1 MIETPQRF
9 LLEASRE
16 LVSSLDFEDTLR
28 RAAHLLVP
36 TLCDGCAVYVSEDGR
51 EARRVE
57 VAHVDPELRALAGQ
71 LVARHVA
78 TPDPRY
84 GVARVMQTGRAELVS
99 SITDEFLVR
108 AAFDAEHLRVLR
120 ALKMRSSIIVPLK
133 VRDRIV
139 GALSLATDVSGRT
152 FGPDDLALAEDFAL
166 RTAVAVDNSLLYRDA
181 QRAAA
186 RAEEE
191 ARRRGEL
198 IAELERTNA
207 ELDRFA
213 YVTSHDLRAPL
224 RNVAV
229 LADCVAEDLGDDL
242 PAEVRGHLMMLRRR
256 VKGLEELVEGILSY
270 SRARQQG
277 DGAEEVDVG
286 ALVAE
291 VVAMLTSASDAVSV
305 SMGEGMPV
313 LRTARV
319 PLLRVFLNLIGN
331 ALKHGARSGQP
342 ARVAVTAREVGERW
356 EFAVSDEGPGIAPAS
371 HERVWGMFQTA
382 SRDGVEGTGVGLAV
396 VRRIVAAGGGAA
408 WLESEE
414 GRGACFRFTWSK
426 GVGGVRH
433 ASR

>member
-1 MIETPQRF
+1 MTDGSQRF

-16 LVSSLDFEDTLR
+16 LVSSLDFEETLR

-57 VAHVDPELRALAGQ
+57 VAHVDPELRVLAGQ
-71 LVARHVA
+71 LVARHAA

-84 GVARVMQTGRAELVS
+84 GVARVMQTGRAELVR

-120 ALKMRSSIIVPLK
+120 ALKMRSSIVVPLK

-139 GALSLATDVSGRT
+139 GALSLATDVSGRV

-166 RTAVAVDNSLLYRDA
+166 CTAMAVDNSLLYRDA

-198 IAELERTNA
+198 IAALEHTNA

-256 VKGLEELVEGILSY
+256 VRGLEELVEGILSY

-286 ALVAE
+286 ALVVE
-291 VVAMLTSASDAVSV
+291 VAGMLTSAPEAGVV
-305 SMGEGMPV
+305 IVGEGMPV

-319 PLLRVFLNLIGN
+319 PLQRVFLNLIGN
-331 ALKHGARSGQP
+331 ALKHGVRPGHRP
-342 ARVAVTAREVGERW
+342 RVTVSACDVGERW
-356 EFAVSDEGPGIAPAS
+356 EFAVADDGPGVAPDA

-382 SRDGVEGTGVGLAV
+382 SRDGIEGTGVGLAV
-396 VRRIVAAGGGAA
+396 VRRIVAAGGGTA
-408 WLESEE
+408 WLGSEE
-414 GRGACFRFTWSK
+414 GPGACFRFTWAK
-426 GVGGVRH
+426 G
-433 ASR
+433 